1 MSMQKISD
9 EFFARLVA
17 DDVKNK
23 ITAQQRESL
32 MVEANWD
39 RWKRSLWALLDNLA
53 EQIENIQM
61 DAEADAVR
69 YGGMGRPGKRLADE
83 AARAYDIR
91 ATKVK
96 RFRLHVE
103 RRLDQVTT
111 MLETGELM
119 DASPWETVDFY
130 RRAIITH
137 RKMLQ
142 ECDLEDTEIDR
153 ALWATLENRWD
164 FDKVTLRV
172 E

>member
-1 MSMQKISD
+1 MKTIPD

-23 ITAQQRESL
+23 ITAQQREGL
-32 MVEANWD
+32 MTEANWD
-39 RWKRSLWALLDNLA
+39 RWRRALLALLDNLA

-69 YGGMGRPGKRLADE
+69 YGGMGRAGKRLADE
-83 AARAYDIR
+83 AARAYEIR
-91 ATKVK
+91 TTKVE

-103 RRLDQVTT
+103 RRLDQVAT
-111 MLETGELM
+111 MLDTGEPM

-137 RKMLQ
+137 KKMLY
-142 ECDLEDTEIDR
+142 EYDLEDTEIDR
-153 ALWATLENRWD
+153 ALWATLDNRWD